1 MKVPLLDLQAQL
13 AYLKDDLVAAV
24 TRVVTSTR
32 YIQGPEVEALEKE
45 VAGYSGTRYGIGVS
59 SGTDALLVALM
70 SLGVGPGDLVL
81 TTPYSFFATMG
92 VVLRVGAKPV
102 FADIDPLSY
111 NIDPVKMAEILAAD
125 KEKKIKAIIPVHLYG
140 QCADMKAILRL
151 AEQYGL
157 PVIEDA
163 AQAIGAEYPLKTGEG
178 ITTVRAGAMGLCGC
192 FSFFPSKNLGG
203 IGDGG
208 MVISQDKDFAEKVSL
223 MRNHGAYP
231 KYYHSL
237 VGGNFRLD
245 PIQAAA
251 LRVKLPY
258 LDGWHRKRA
267 ENAGV
272 YNRLFADAGLTGQGK
287 VVTPLAVYA
296 GAAADAAPAQHNFHI
311 YNQYIIRVEK
321 RDLLRDWL
329 LAHDIGCEIY
339 YPVAL
344 HKQECLGADYR
355 HISMPEAEK
364 AAAETLALPIY
375 PELTVEM
382 QEHVVATIAR
392 FYQKQ

>member
-1 MKVPLLDLQAQL
+1 MKVPLLDLHAQL
-13 AYLKDDLVAAV
+13 AYLQDDLIKAV
-24 TRVVTSTR
+24 NNVLTSTR
-32 YIQGPEVEALEKE
+32 YIQGPEVEGLEKE
-45 VAGYSGTRYGIGVS
+45 IAAYSGAQYGIGVS

-70 SLGVGPGDLVL
+70 SLGIGHGDEVL

-102 FADIDPLSY
+102 FADIDPVSY
-111 NIDPVKMAEILAAD
+111 NIDPLKMAEILHAD
-125 KEKKIKAIIPVHLYG
+125 KQRKIKAIIPVHLYG
-140 QCADMKAILRL
+140 QCADMRAIIAL
-151 AEQYGL
+151 AEQYNI

-163 AQAIGAEYPLKTGEG
+163 AQAIGAEYPFPSEKGPQCQ
-178 ITTVRAGAMGLCGC
+178 RAGTMGLCGC

-208 MVISQDKDFAEKVSL
+208 MVITQDKAFAEKVNL
-223 MRNHGAYP
+223 MRNHGAHP

-258 LDGWHRKRA
+258 LDGWHRKRG
-267 ENAGV
+267 ENAAR
-272 YNRLFADAGLTGQGK
+272 YNALFKDTDLVAEGK
-287 VVTPLAVYA
+287 VTLPVSVYSESLPQQPIDQA
-296 GAAADAAPAQHNFHI
+296 HYHI
-311 YNQYIIRVEK
+311 YNQYVIRVDL
-321 RDLLRDWL
+321 RDALRDWL
-329 LAHDIGCEIY
+329 LENDIGCEIY

-344 HKQECLGADYR
+344 HQQECLGDYKKQLSLP
-355 HISMPEAEK
+355 HSEK

-375 PELTVEM
+375 PELTPAM
-382 QEHVVATIAR
+382 QEYVVDTIR
-392 FYQKQ
+392 QFYQR

>member
-45 VAGYSGTRYGIGVS
+45 VSAYSGTGYGIGVS

-111 NIDPVKMAEILAAD
+111 NIDPEKMAEILAAD

-140 QCADMKAILRL
+140 QCADMKSILRL

-163 AQAIGAEYPLKTGEG
+163 AQAIGAEYPLETGEG

-208 MVISQDKDFAEKVSL
+208 MVISQDKDFAEKVNL

-287 VVTPLAVYA
+287 VATPLAVYA

-364 AAAETLALPIY
+364 AATETLALPIY